1 LFNVSNLKEWMMKYE
16 VKEKVYKGF
25 RINFESHKL
34 EQPEEF
40 KECFHDF
47 DEEHLQLK
55 FYSVAVNYAGYPEFD
70 RQHVVA
76 LMEIKYLGKVV
87 GYYKLF
93 FNFDGVVEDDVY
105 VLY

>member
-1 LFNVSNLKEWMMKYE
+1 MKYKIE
-16 VKEKVYKGF
+16 EKVYKGF
-25 RINFESHKL
+25 WMNFESHKL
-34 EQPEEF
+34 EQSEEF

-47 DEEHLQLK
+47 DENYLQVK
-55 FYSVAVNYAGYPEFD
+55 FYSVAVNYANYPDFD

-76 LMEIKYLGKVV
+76 LIEIEYFGKAA

-93 FNFDGVVEDDVY
+93 FNFDGIVEDDVY